1 MATPTPPPDW
11 TRLDASSA
19 SRPPAP
25 GVRPPVR
32 RGIAWPVVVAGLL
45 LVALVGLTARAWWR
59 QRSADPNDGR
69 SPSTPSEMEVVTA
82 EVEGLPDR
90 PPVLVGDSLV
100 VRVRYAGGC
109 EDHDIGLDR
118 ETRGDTLVLRLDH
131 DTNGDD
137 CTDAVYDELHLPVG
151 AAHTGPVVLVDPAS
165 GLRLPV
171 GRARP

>member
-19 SRPPAP
+19 ARTPPPAVPRPP
-25 GVRPPVR
+25 R

-45 LVALVGLTARAWWR
+45 LLALVGLTVRAWWR
-59 QRSADPNDGR
+59 QRDAGADAARG
-69 SPSTPSEMEVVTA
+69 PSGPSEMAVVTA

-90 PPVLVGDSLV
+90 PPVLVGDTLV

-109 EDHDIGLDR
+109 EDHDIALDR
-118 ETRGDTLVLRLDH
+118 ETRGDTLVLTLDH

-137 CTDAVYDELHLPVG
+137 CTDEVYDELRLPVG
-151 AAHTGPVVLVDPAS
+151 AAHSGPVVLVDPAS

-171 GRARP
+171 GRARR